1 MLATTEGAEPG
12 AKRPAVTA
20 GDAAKV
26 AANGGD
32 HIDWGERDKGRRRQG
47 LFPAG
52 AAAYGPGWRKE
63 RGVH

>member
-26 AANGGD
+26 TANG
-32 HIDWGERDKGRRRQG
+32 W
-47 LFPAG
+47 P
-52 AAAYGPGWRKE
+52 PGW
-63 RGVH
+63 GQAADC